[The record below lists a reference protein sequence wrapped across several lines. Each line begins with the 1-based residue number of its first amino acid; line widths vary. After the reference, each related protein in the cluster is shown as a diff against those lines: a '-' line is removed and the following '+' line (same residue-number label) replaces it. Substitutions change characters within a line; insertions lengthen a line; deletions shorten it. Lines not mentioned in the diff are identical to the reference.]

1 MNIKLD
7 LYGAFR
13 QFGKNN
19 IVLDIPIGST
29 VPELRAHLCDYLEKA
44 GMIVEDQ
51 LIQASVFATDDKILS
66 DADSI
71 ADFKTLCILP
81 PVCGG

>member
-13 QFGKNN
+13 QFGKCN
-19 IVLDIPIGST
+19 IVLDVPLGTT
-29 VPELRAHLCDYLEKA
+29 VRELRVHLCDYLKKA
-44 GMIVEDQ
+44 GMAVEDQ
-51 LIQASVFATDDKILS
+51 LIQASVFATDERILS
-66 DADSI
+66 DADSVGGLK
-71 ADFKTLCILP
+71 ALCILP